1 MPLTP
6 NFGTSQTIGLAN
18 VIDLEDLSTGSDI
31 AVTQRRVYFSRYN
44 AAYLVPSGTT
54 TDYVEWAYASPT
66 KSVDILL
73 YDQSLSI
80 TTQWLDVSDT
90 VLYTKTILFNY
101 AMYNNDF
108 NYSLV
113 YDEATGLASLNST
126 NWLMGRMKLYVA
138 LNDATTSVEA
148 MSNITNAQEAD
159 DRGTYLREN
168 KNLFY

>member
-1 MPLTP
+1 MSFTP
-6 NFGTSQTIGLAN
+6 SFTTSQTIGIPN
-18 VIDLEDLSTGSDI
+18 IIDFNDDSAGSDGAI
-31 AVTQRRVYFSRYN
+31 SSRRIYFVRYN
-44 AAYLVPSGTT
+44 GAYLVPSGTT
-54 TDYVEWAYASPT
+54 TDYVVWAYASPT
-66 KSVDILL
+66 KSVDILT

-80 TTQWLDVSDT
+80 IVQWLDVSDT

-148 MSNITNAQEAD
+148 MSNITNAQSAD

-168 KNLFY
+168 KQLFY